1 MYTFAKIGGVT
12 NLESMNKTVIWKFWW
27 KNVFGKKSH
36 CKHFSDPETCSELE
50 G

>member
-27 KNVFGKKSH
+27 KNVFGKKVIANIFQTL
-36 CKHFSDPETCSELE
+36 KHVLS
-50 G
+50 